1 MTLPKPQ
8 FRPERPFFSSG
19 PTVKRPGWST
29 DILKRAP
36 LGRSNRAAATVN
48 RLNYACALTREV
60 LGIPKDYRI
69 LIMPGSNTGAFE
81 AALWNCLGPRPVQV
95 LSFESFSQLWADD
108 IVKHLGLQAEVIE
121 AAYGDLPD
129 LSRIRPECD
138 LVFPWNGTTSGVCMP
153 VTDFI
158 TTPREGLVFCD
169 ATSAA
174 FCMNLPW
181 EGLDATT
188 FSFQKALGGEAGF
201 GALILSPKA
210 IERLDTYVSNRPLP
224 KVMRLTKNGKSDPAL
239 MAGDAINTYSFM
251 VIEDYIDALEWGRDR
266 GGLDALKTRTQNNFK
281 ALSAWVERTAWI
293 TFAAREARF
302 RSATSVCLKFD
313 GDQTADLTQDQLAQ
327 LARKIAQIL
336 ETEGAAFDILS
347 YRAAPPGLRIWC
359 GPTVETADIEA
370 LTPWLDW
377 AYENAFHEARTM
389 V

>member
-129 LSRIRPECD
+129 LSRIRPE
-138 LVFPWNGTTSGVCMP
+138 
-153 VTDFI
+153 
-158 TTPREGLVFCD
+158 
-169 ATSAA
+169 
-174 FCMNLPW
+174 
-181 EGLDATT
+181 
-188 FSFQKALGGEAGF
+188 
-201 GALILSPKA
+201 
-210 IERLDTYVSNRPLP
+210 
-224 KVMRLTKNGKSDPAL
+224 
-239 MAGDAINTYSFM
+239 
-251 VIEDYIDALEWGRDR
+251 
-266 GGLDALKTRTQNNFK
+266 
-281 ALSAWVERTAWI
+281 
-293 TFAAREARF
+293 
-302 RSATSVCLKFD
+302 
-313 GDQTADLTQDQLAQ
+313 
-327 LARKIAQIL
+327 
-336 ETEGAAFDILS
+336 
-347 YRAAPPGLRIWC
+347 
-359 GPTVETADIEA
+359 
-370 LTPWLDW
+370 
-377 AYENAFHEARTM
+377 
-389 V
+389 